1 MFSEKHIQPE
11 FTEIVK
17 EYYPALCMV
26 AQRITKDYHAA
37 EEIAQDVLMRF
48 WERQHSSV
56 IVNIP
61 AFLYTAT
68 KNASI
73 NFLNSAKS
81 RRERDLRVSQSQ
93 PEIDSSASR
102 AVIEAE
108 TERLIQAA
116 VDKLPD
122 QCAKVIRMIYND
134 GMSHK
139 EVATQLGVAESTVR
153 NLKAKGIKML
163 RKSIPGATLWILL
176 TGL

>member
-1 MFSEKHIQPE
+1 MFSEKHISPE
-11 FTEIVK
+11 FTDVVK
-17 EYYPALCMV
+17 TYYPALCLV
-26 AQRITKDYHAA
+26 AERITKDYHAA
-37 EEIAQDVLMRF
+37 EEVAQDVLLRF
-48 WERQHSSV
+48 WEKQRSSV
-56 IVNIP
+56 ISNIP
-61 AFLYTAT
+61 AYLYRSTR
-68 KNASI
+68 NASI
-73 NFLNSAKS
+73 NYLNSVKS
-81 RRERDLRVSQSQ
+81 RRARNLRVSESQS
-93 PEIDSSASR
+93 EIDSSAST

-163 RKSIPGATLWILL
+163 RKSIPGASLWILL
-176 TGL
+176 TGI